1 MTIGIEQ
8 KEQIEALQK
17 WLEDNRA
24 NYQMALNIL
33 ADPVQ
38 VRGFVKS
45 IISKVDS
52 AMGYSPYKHP
62 PEVAVAELARLQERL
77 GGVLEDVEFLD
88 EYEEKKKRYLDAIKA
103 AVAEEPKGQSP
114 DHLDES

>member
-8 KEQIEALQK
+8 KEYIEALRK

-24 NYQMALNIL
+24 NYQMALAIL
-33 ADPVQ
+33 KDPVQ

-45 IISKVDS
+45 IIAKVDS
-52 AMGYSPYKHP
+52 AMGYNPYLHP
-62 PEVAVAELARLQERL
+62 PEAAVAELSKLQERL

-88 EYEEKKKRYLDAIKA
+88 EFEEKKQRYLDAVKA
-103 AVAEEPKGQSP
+103 VVAEEPKGPSP
-114 DHLDES
+114 DHLDQP